1 MGMTRLLRA
10 AALAIALSAAASG
23 AATSE
28 EVLRLRM
35 NGDIN
40 TLDPIATT
48 NFTIRNA
55 AYLIYDELFALD
67 ADYQVQPQMAEGYS
81 VSDDKLVYTIT
92 LRDGLMFHDGTAVT
106 AADAVASLERWG
118 KVDGLGKILF
128 SKMASIAATDD
139 KALVITMSEPWG
151 QVLPALA
158 KISSNVPVIMPA
170 RLAANDPTDPVTE
183 FIGSGPYQFVPD
195 EWVPG
200 SIAVF
205 KKFEGYK
212 PRPEPASLAAGG
224 KVAHF
229 DRIEAIYIPDTA
241 TAVNALVSGEI
252 DWMEDVPAD
261 LLSYFDDQDVARPVV
276 GEQAGGS
283 MQLVINWLNPP
294 FDNQKIRQALQAAV
308 EQKPFLQAAFGDR
321 TDSYLECAAVFF
333 CNGPFASDVG
343 TELVLKHDVEK
354 AKALLKEGGYDGT
367 PVLLPHVTDIAT
379 HNAYYSVLK
388 PMLEEAGFVVD
399 DEPTD
404 WATVA
409 TRRASKAPVA
419 EGGWN
424 VFFTG
429 WGYID
434 QINPMTNVY
443 VAGACGD
450 GWFGWTCSEDLQKL
464 RVQFADETDPAK
476 QKALADQMQKI
487 ALDLVT
493 YVPLGQFFP
502 SQGLATNLDGF
513 IESPV
518 PFFWNVQRK
527 H

>member
-1 MGMTRLLRA
+1 M
-10 AALAIALSAAASG
+10 
-23 AATSE
+23 
-28 EVLRLRM
+28 
-35 NGDIN
+35 
-40 TLDPIATT
+40 
-48 NFTIRNA
+48 
-55 AYLIYDELFALD
+55 
-67 ADYQVQPQMAEGYS
+67 
-81 VSDDKLVYTIT
+81 
-92 LRDGLMFHDGTAVT
+92 
-106 AADAVASLERWG
+106 
-118 KVDGLGKILF
+118 
-128 SKMASIAATDD
+128 
-139 KALVITMSEPWG
+139 
-151 QVLPALA
+151 
-158 KISSNVPVIMPA
+158 
-170 RLAANDPTDPVTE
+170 
-183 FIGSGPYQFVPD
+183 
-195 EWVPG
+195 
-200 SIAVF
+200 
-205 KKFEGYK
+205 
-212 PRPEPASLAAGG
+212 
-224 KVAHF
+224 
-229 DRIEAIYIPDTA
+229 
-241 TAVNALVSGEI
+241 
-252 DWMEDVPAD
+252 
-261 LLSYFDDQDVARPVV
+261 
-276 GEQAGGS
+276 
-283 MQLVINWLNPP
+283 
-294 FDNQKIRQALQAAV
+294 
-308 EQKPFLQAAFGDR
+308 
-321 TDSYLECAAVFF
+321 FF

-343 TELVLKHDVEK
+343 TELVLKRDVEK
-354 AKALLKEGGYDGT
+354 AKALLKEGGYDH

-424 VFFTG
+424 VFFAG

-450 GWFGWTCSEDLQKL
+450 GWFGWTCSENMQKL

-513 IESPV
+513 VESPV